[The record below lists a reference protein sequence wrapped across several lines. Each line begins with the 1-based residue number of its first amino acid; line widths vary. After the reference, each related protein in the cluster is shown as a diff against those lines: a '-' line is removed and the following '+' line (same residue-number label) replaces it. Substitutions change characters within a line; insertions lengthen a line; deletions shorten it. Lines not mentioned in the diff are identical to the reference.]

1 MIMAKRHLRSV
12 ALLGASLVVFSASLV
27 VAQSSGPASV
37 LQRFAGTWKE
47 DVSKRKL
54 GAGVPLRF
62 QRDAKGGL
70 EEVRGPEARPISQ
83 PVIFDG
89 KPHEVEQGITTS
101 WKQVDPNTFERVL
114 SDGAGVVST
123 RRISVAADGKTLTEA
138 TERKSSDGQ
147 TFVAT
152 IIYQRSSGDAQGLV
166 GRWTPV
172 SVKMDTPRLVRYEL
186 VGANGL
192 KMSDNA
198 ADVTFTVTLDGKPAP
213 VVGRSVLPGTTSAA
227 KVVDEHTIAFTQS
240 REGVVAGKSV
250 RTVSADG
257 RTLTVTNTTVGPNAG
272 EPSVVVFMK
281 Q

>member
-1 MIMAKRHLRSV
+1 MAKKHLRSV
-12 ALLGASLVVFSASLV
+12 VLLGASLVVVSASLL
-27 VAQSSGPASV
+27 VAQSSGAASV
-37 LQRFAGTWKE
+37 LQRFVGTWKE

-54 GAGVPLRF
+54 GASVPLRF
-62 QRDAKGGL
+62 QRNAEGGL
-70 EEVRGPEARPISQ
+70 EEVRGPEVRPMAQ
-83 PVIFDG
+83 PVVFDG

-101 WKQVDPNTFERVL
+101 WKQIDPNTFERVL
-114 SDGAGVVST
+114 SDRSGVVST
-123 RRISVAADGKTLTEA
+123 RSISIAADGKTLTEA
-138 TERKSSDGQ
+138 TERKSSEGRPS
-147 TFVAT
+147 VMT
-152 IIYQRSSGDAQGLV
+152 IVYERSSGDAQGLV

-172 SVKMDTPRLVRYEL
+172 SVKMDALRLLRYEL
-186 VGANGL
+186 FGTNGL

-198 ADVTFTVTLDGKPAP
+198 ADTTFTVTLDGKPAP

-227 KVVDEHTIAFTQS
+227 KVVDEHTIEFTQS

-272 EPSVVVFMK
+272 EPSVVVFVK